1 MAEST
6 LAVTPGSGQ
15 LLRTNSR
22 TVGGTAV
29 HEQGVIIAEGNAAT
43 YTALVKD
50 IAVSTAAAHLLM
62 VQGDGTN
69 YVRLRRIK
77 INQSTLAGA
86 AGATAYFGVYRVTT
100 GGTGGTTISARPF
113 DTADTNPYGGTVAS
127 APTAKGTES
136 DQLLHMRVGLT
147 GALPITN
154 IYQTE
159 WVARDDNTKS
169 IVFGSATTAGIVI
182 KNETAVGTAKVDIE
196 VEFVVTSYL

>member
-50 IAVSTAAAHLLM
+50 IAISTAAAHLLM

-86 AGATAYFGVYRVTT
+86 GAMAYFGVYRVTT
-100 GGTGGTTISARPF
+100 GGTGGTTINARPF

-136 DQLLHMRVGLT
+136 DQLLHMRLGL
-147 GALPITN
+147 ASAQPLTN
-154 IYQTE
+154 VYQTE

>member
-22 TVGGTAV
+22 TIGGTAV
-29 HEQGVIIAEGNAAT
+29 HEQGVIIGEGNAAT

-50 IAVSTAAAHLLM
+50 IAISTAAAHLLII
-62 VQGDGTN
+62 QGDGTN

-77 INQSTLAGA
+77 IHQSTAAGA
-86 AGATAYFGVYRVTT
+86 AATAYFGVYRTT
-100 GGTGGTTISARPF
+100 TAGTGGTVVDARPF
-113 DTADTNPYGGTVAS
+113 DSADTNPYGGTVAS
-127 APTAKGTES
+127 APTSKGTEG
-136 DQLLHMRVGLT
+136 DQLLHMRVGLNS
-147 GALPITN
+147 AANLTN
-154 IYQTE
+154 IYMTE

-169 IVFGSATTAGIVI
+169 ILLGSAVTGGIAI